1 MLRHHK
7 IKIKDDTADSSKGS
21 GLMHHKFVVVDGKKL
36 IVTSANFTMSDVH
49 GDVLQRE
56 TTGNANAM
64 IVFESEAM
72 TAKFQ
77 EEFIIMWGRRGKK
90 AAFGL
95 NKPYRGVQ
103 KTQVNAET
111 KISVQF
117 SPTSRKM
124 NWSDSTNGLIGKT
137 LATAEHETLVALF
150 AFSEQRL
157 SRILESVYLR
167 NEKFNLGVL
176 VEPKFAYR
184 RFSEVLDIWGIALR
198 DANCDYEA
206 DNNPWKVPFMG
217 AGIPILERGDMLH
230 HKFAVVDGSK
240 VIFGSQNWSGA
251 ANNSNDEN
259 ILIVENSYIASQFRT
274 EFYRLERYSRKGPT
288 RNLLQEIDR
297 IETKCS
303 GTIDTF

>member
-1 MLRHHK
+1 MKLTTFK
-7 IKIKDDTADSSKGS
+7 ADSE
-21 GLMHHKFVVVDGKKL
+21 KKL
-36 IVTSANFTMSDVH
+36 
-49 GDVLQRE
+49 
-56 TTGNANAM
+56 
-64 IVFESEAM
+64 
-72 TAKFQ
+72 
-77 EEFIIMWGRRGKK
+77 
-90 AAFGL
+90 
-95 NKPYRGVQ
+95 
-103 KTQVNAET
+103 
-111 KISVQF
+111 SVQF
-117 SPTSRKM
+117 WPNSRRM

-137 LATAEHETLVALF
+137 LATAETEALVALF

-157 SRILESVYLR
+157 SNILQNVYLR

-198 DANCDYEA
+198 DANCDYES

-217 AGIPILERGDMLH
+217 AGIPIMERGDMLH

-251 ANNSNDEN
+251 ANNNNDEN

-303 GTIDTF
+303 STLDTF